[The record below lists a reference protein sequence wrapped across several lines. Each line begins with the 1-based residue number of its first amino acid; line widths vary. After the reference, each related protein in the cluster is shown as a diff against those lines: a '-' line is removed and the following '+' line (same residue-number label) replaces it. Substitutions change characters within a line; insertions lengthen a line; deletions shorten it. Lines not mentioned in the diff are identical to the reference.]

1 MSKIGKKPIE
11 IPAGVNVSV
20 DKENNV
26 TIKGPKGELKTRFD
40 IRLKIEIKDNK
51 IYVTPEKKGDD
62 EIYPMWGL
70 TRAMIQNM
78 IVGVEK
84 GYQKQLELQGVGFK
98 VAAKGKDLEFSLGF
112 SHPVIFKAVQG
123 IDFKIEKNIVTVS
136 GIDKQLVGQV
146 AADIRSLKEP
156 EPYKGKGVRYVG
168 EYVRRKEGKKVAGTT
183 A

>member
-1 MSKIGKKPIE
+1 MSKIGKRPIE
-11 IPAGVNVSV
+11 IPTGVNVSV

-26 TIKGPKGELKTRFD
+26 VIKGPKGELKTAFD
-40 IRLKIEIKDNK
+40 IRLKIEIKENK
-51 IYVTPEKKGDD
+51 VQIAPIKSDR
-62 EIYPMWGL
+62 EIYPIWGL

-78 IVGVEK
+78 IKGAEK
-84 GYQKQLELQGVGFK
+84 GYEKQLELQGVGFK
-98 VAAKGKDLEFSLGF
+98 VIAKGKDLEFSLGF
-112 SHPVIFKAVQG
+112 SHPVAFKAVPG
-123 IDFKIEKNIVTVS
+123 IDFKIDKNIVTVS